1 METDN
6 NILNDVKRSIG
17 LMPEYDSFDQV
28 LIMHINSVFMIL
40 HQMGVGP
47 DSGFRLVT
55 GEEVWTDFLP
65 STYENFESVKS
76 YVGMKV
82 RLLFDPPSSS
92 THMECIKQAINE
104 FEWRLNFE
112 AEVSK

>member
-1 METDN
+1 MNDS
-6 NILNDVKRSIG
+6 NILNDVKEAIG
-17 LMPEYDSFDQV
+17 IMPDYTVFDQT
-28 LIMHINSVFMIL
+28 LIMNINSVFMIL

-47 DSGFRLVT
+47 DKTFQISNGN
-55 GEEVWTDFLP
+55 EQWTDFIP
-65 STYENFESVKS
+65 STYENFESVKT
-76 YVGMKV
+76 YICMKV

-112 AEVSK
+112 AELSK

>member
-1 METDN
+1 MN
-6 NILNDVKRSIG
+6 NSSILNDVKEAIG
-17 LMPEYDSFDQV
+17 IMPDYTVFDQT

-47 DSGFRLVT
+47 DAGFRLSSGNET
-55 GEEVWTDFLP
+55 WDEFMP
-65 STYENFESVKS
+65 SSNIDFESVKS
-76 YVGMKV
+76 YICMKV

-92 THMECIKQAINE
+92 SHMDCIKQAIQE

-112 AEVSK
+112 SELSK